1 MLIGGQYRN
10 SCFNRFV
17 VSKCNNQASFYLS
30 QVSSERVIAAR
41 FSFQRSFNPWVNPV
55 GVLVLIIG
63 CWWHWTTWRKR
74 IFLFDD
80 KCRRNIPF
88 FGLLAESFLQWLNVL
103 GSNDP
108 SASVI
113 TLDALGSL
121 EITHLTKQTFPMMVE
136 MVFLD
141 VLSVRSAS
149 AASSLLYLDLSL
161 RFVDL
166 LLHVLD
172 LLHHEIE
179 TLVGIALWILNA

>member
-1 MLIGGQYRN
+1 
-10 SCFNRFV
+10 
-17 VSKCNNQASFYLS
+17 
-30 QVSSERVIAAR
+30 
-41 FSFQRSFNPWVNPV
+41 
-55 GVLVLIIG
+55 
-63 CWWHWTTWRKR
+63 
-74 IFLFDD
+74 
-80 KCRRNIPF
+80 
-88 FGLLAESFLQWLNVL
+88 
-103 GSNDP
+103 
-108 SASVI
+108 VI

-179 TLVGIALWILNA
+179 TLVGIALWILDA